1 MVKKIVSLMLIF
13 VLSIGILP
21 NGKALAEELVQDENI
36 EVLENN
42 SEKVEVQTE
51 VETVEGDATVS
62 AAWDKADNT
71 FTVKSIEKDANGNE
85 VEKEYRV
92 NVEEATDEVFKATFT
107 DLKTNESFEVD
118 SMEAH
123 ASLAF
128 LLPIAGV
135 IGQGLVSHLIA
146 IGAAVVIAG
155 ATYTVVGKVAA
166 ELRKKKYDH
175 YAAVLTKG
183 DLYIGGSISKATA
196 VSRLKSSD
204 KKNNN
209 VWSKS
214 YALAATVAKDAGNG
228 RTPIGPERDKGK
240 TSAEGYYFHFHI
252 HNRTGGHSF
261 Y

>member
-1 MVKKIVSLMLIF
+1 MFKKIVSLMLIF

-21 NGKALAEELVQDENI
+21 NGKAIAEELIQDENI

-51 VETVEGDATVS
+51 VETVEGDAIVS
-62 AAWDKADNT
+62 AAWDKSDNA
-71 FTVKSIEKDANGNE
+71 FTVKSMETDANGNE

-92 NVEEATDEVFKATFT
+92 DVEEATEDVFKATFT
-107 DLKTNESFEVD
+107 DVKTNESFEVD
-118 SMEAH
+118 STEAR
-123 ASLAF
+123 ASVAF

-155 ATYTVVGKVAA
+155 ATYTAVGKVAA
-166 ELRKKKYDH
+166 QLRKKNHNH

-183 DLYIGGSISKATA
+183 DLYIGGPISKATA

-209 VWSKS
+209 VWSKT